1 MEIPTQEEPYASV
14 KAFRS
19 YLRGME
25 TGVDVDLIETNA
37 SIPIL
42 PTRHGNQA
50 GRTSLI
56 TYKSIPILPTR
67 HGNPFN
73 LRKVVLYSSI
83 PILPTRHGNSADPYK
98 FDCDCWIPILPMR
111 HGNES
116 VCQDSARYRL
126 SIPILPMRHGN
137 EEFSKEVQ
145 KSSKEFRSYL

>member
-83 PILPTRHGNSADPYK
+83 PILPTRHGNMNLPAPGLSRTIHSDPTYEAWK
-98 FDCDCWIPILPMR
+98 LRRPI
-111 HGNES
+111 
-116 VCQDSARYRL
+116 
-126 SIPILPMRHGN
+126 
-137 EEFSKEVQ
+137 
-145 KSSKEFRSYL
+145 